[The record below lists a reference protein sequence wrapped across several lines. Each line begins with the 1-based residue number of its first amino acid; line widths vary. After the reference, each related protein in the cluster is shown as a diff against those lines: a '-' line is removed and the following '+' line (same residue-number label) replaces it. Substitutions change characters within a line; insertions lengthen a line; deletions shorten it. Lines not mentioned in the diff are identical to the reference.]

1 MFFKVY
7 ILFKIDCDL
16 ERKWTKKQVLD
27 SSLNFAYYLIND
39 CKLSKGDIILFVSD
53 NSDIHAIGV
62 MGVFMAGG
70 VYISIPGFSSQGIFR
85 EKTNDL

>member
-16 ERKWTKKQVLD
+16 ERKWSKKQVLD

-39 CKLSKGDIILFVSD
+39 CKLSKGDVVLFVSD
-53 NSDIHAIGV
+53 NSDIHAIGII
-62 MGVFMAGG
+62 GVLMAGG
-70 VYISIPGFSSQGIFR
+70 VYSSLGGHSSQGLL
-85 EKTNDL
+85 KHNYN